1 MGEEKGKRGGKM
13 GLGTE
18 GLWTRIADVGDWTV
32 VIRASDLQLVL
43 LSARGE
49 KLCAR
54 GTKKSGYPL
63 TV

>member
-1 MGEEKGKRGGKM
+1 M